1 MKHLALLLPIV
12 LLAACGQ
19 EPAPQPTVT
28 PTATPEPVNSLPPA
42 DQEAFTAAFAAGC
55 EGAEP
60 VKTAVCKRAMG
71 SKDVSCEYGLGDDEF
86 LRHKAVLTVNDEN
99 TGWVLADPAKIC
111 AEHGAHHKA
120 S

>member
-1 MKHLALLLPIV
+1 MKHLALLLPIA
-12 LLAACGQ
+12 LLAACSE
-19 EPAPQPTVT
+19 EPAAQPVPTA
-28 PTATPEPVNSLPPA
+28 TATPEPVSTIPA
-42 DQEAFTAAFAAGC
+42 PDQDMFKTVFAESC

-60 VKTAVCKRAMG
+60 VANAMCKRAMG
-71 SKDVSCEYGLGDDEF
+71 AKDVSCEFGLGEDEYM
-86 LRHKAVLTVNDEN
+86 RHKATLTINEDN